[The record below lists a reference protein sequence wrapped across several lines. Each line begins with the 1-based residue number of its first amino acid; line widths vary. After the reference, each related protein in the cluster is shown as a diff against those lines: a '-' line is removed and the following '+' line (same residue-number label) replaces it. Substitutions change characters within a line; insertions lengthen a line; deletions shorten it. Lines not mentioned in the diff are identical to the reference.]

1 MEDQSIITPHN
12 LLSNL
17 IMVQKNKEKKLDI
30 WENSPFKDLATMQSN
45 NVGNVG
51 EGLIHNICV
60 QAGIPVDVDGSKTKK
75 IGGGAGDGIIKGKTA
90 EIKTAVQGSTI
101 ASFQHELGEMPWNAE
116 YMIFIDISPQQLYL
130 TIFPNFTEEQYK
142 SGNKCEPYF
151 PTKSVTWRKGKG
163 AFKFDTTVNINES
176 NISRGF
182 TIKITETTNF
192 VEIGQFIDS
201 IVN

>member
-1 MEDQSIITPHN
+1 MEDQSIISPHN
-12 LLSNL
+12 LLTNL
-17 IMVQKNKEKKLDI
+17 IMAQKTKEKKQDI
-30 WENSPFKDLATMQSN
+30 WENSPFKELATMQSN

-51 EGLIHNICV
+51 EGLIQNICA

-75 IGGGAGDGIIKGKTA
+75 IGGGAGDGIIKDKTV
-90 EIKTAVQGSTI
+90 EIKTAVQGSTSP
-101 ASFQHELGEMPWNAE
+101 SFQHELGEMPWNAN

-130 TIFPNFTEEQYK
+130 TIFPNFTEDQYK

-163 AFKFDTTVNINES
+163 AFKLDTTININES
-176 NISRGF
+176 NIARGY

-192 VEIGQFIDS
+192 NEIGEFIDNV
-201 IVN
+201 VN

>member
-1 MEDQSIITPHN
+1 MEDQSVNTPHN
-12 LLSNL
+12 LLTNL
-17 IMVQKNKEKKLDI
+17 IMAQKNKEKKQDI

-51 EGLIHNICV
+51 EGLIHNICA
-60 QAGIPVDVDGSKTKK
+60 QAGISVDVDGSKTKK
-75 IGGGAGDGIIKGKTA
+75 IGGGAGDGIIKGKTV
-90 EIKTAVQGSTI
+90 EIKTAVQGSTSP
-101 ASFQHELGEMPWNAE
+101 SFQHELGEMPWNAE
-116 YMIFIDISPQQLYL
+116 YMAFIDISPQQLYL

-163 AFKFDTTVNINES
+163 AFKFDTTVSINEA
-176 NISRGF
+176 NVSRGF

-192 VEIGQFIDS
+192 AEIGQFIDS
-201 IVN
+201 IIN

>member
-12 LLSNL
+12 LLTNL
-17 IMVQKNKEKKLDI
+17 IMAQKNKEKKLDI

-51 EGLIHNICV
+51 EGLIHNICA
-60 QAGIPVDVDGSKTKK
+60 QSGIPVDVDGSKTKK
-75 IGGGAGDGIIKGKTA
+75 IGGGAGDGIIKGKTV
-90 EIKTAVQGSTI
+90 EIKTAVQGSTS

-116 YMIFIDISPQQLYL
+116 YMAFIDISPQQLYL

-192 VEIGQFIDS
+192 AEIGQFIDS

>member
-1 MEDQSIITPHN
+1 MEDQSIITPHS
-12 LLSNL
+12 LLTNL
-17 IMVQKNKEKKLDI
+17 IMTQKNKEKKLDI

-51 EGLIHNICV
+51 EGLIHNICS
-60 QAGIPVDVDGSKTKK
+60 QSGIPVDVDGSKTKK
-75 IGGGAGDGIIKGKTA
+75 IGGGAGDGIIKGKTV
-90 EIKTAVQGSTI
+90 EIKTAVQGSTSP
-101 ASFQHELGEMPWNAE
+101 SFQHELGEMPWNAE
-116 YMIFIDISPQQLYL
+116 YMAFIDISPQQLYL

-163 AFKFDTTVNINES
+163 AFKFDTTVSINETS
-176 NISRGF
+176 ISRGF

-192 VEIGQFIDS
+192 TEIGQFIDS

>member
-1 MEDQSIITPHN
+1 MTTINTPHN
-12 LLSNL
+12 LLTNL
-17 IMVQKNKEKKLDI
+17 ILAQKNKEKKQDI

-51 EGLIHNICV
+51 EGLIHNICA
-60 QAGIPVDVDGSKTKK
+60 QAEIPVDVDGSKTKK
-75 IGGGAGDGIIKGKTA
+75 IGGGAGDGIIKGKTV
-90 EIKTAVQGSTI
+90 EIKTAVQGSTSP
-101 ASFQHELGEMPWNAE
+101 SFQHELGEMPWNAE
-116 YMIFIDISPQQLYL
+116 YMAFIDISPQQLYL

-163 AFKFDTTVNINES
+163 AFKFDTTVSINELNVS
-176 NISRGF
+176 KGV
-182 TIKITETTNF
+182 TIKITATTNF
-192 VEIGQFIDS
+192 AEIGQFIDS

>member
-1 MEDQSIITPHN
+1 MGGN
-12 LLSNL
+12 FLC
-17 IMVQKNKEKKLDI
+17 
-30 WENSPFKDLATMQSN
+30 PFDFIRS
-45 NVGNVG
+45 
-51 EGLIHNICV
+51 
-60 QAGIPVDVDGSKTKK
+60 
-75 IGGGAGDGIIKGKTA
+75 
-90 EIKTAVQGSTI
+90 STI

-130 TIFPNFTEEQYK
+130 TIFPNFTEDQYK

-163 AFKFDTTVNINES
+163 AFKFDTTVSINET

-192 VEIGQFIDS
+192 VEIGQFIDN

>member
-1 MEDQSIITPHN
+1 MEDQSIISPHN
-12 LLSNL
+12 LLTNL
-17 IMVQKNKEKKLDI
+17 IMAQKAKEKKQDI
-30 WENSPFKDLATMQSN
+30 WENSPFKELATMQSN

-51 EGLIHNICV
+51 EGLIQNICA

-75 IGGGAGDGIIKGKTA
+75 IGGGAGDGIIKDKTV
-90 EIKTAVQGSTI
+90 EIKTAVQGSTSP
-101 ASFQHELGEMPWNAE
+101 SFQHELGEMPWNAD

-130 TIFPNFTEEQYK
+130 TIFPNFTEDQYK

-163 AFKFDTTVNINES
+163 AFKLDTTININES
-176 NISRGF
+176 NIARGY
-182 TIKITETTNF
+182 TIKITETTDFN
-192 VEIGQFIDS
+192 EIGEFINN

>member
-1 MEDQSIITPHN
+1 
-12 LLSNL
+12 
-17 IMVQKNKEKKLDI
+17 
-30 WENSPFKDLATMQSN
+30 
-45 NVGNVG
+45 
-51 EGLIHNICV
+51 
-60 QAGIPVDVDGSKTKK
+60 
-75 IGGGAGDGIIKGKTA
+75 
-90 EIKTAVQGSTI
+90 
-101 ASFQHELGEMPWNAE
+101 MPWNAN

-163 AFKFDTTVNINES
+163 AFKFDTTVSINEL
-176 NISRGF
+176 NVTKGF